1 MFLLH
6 TTPQI
11 HSILPLEGWTDDGTI
26 KCSGRVDWGGGLLS
40 TMKRIFR
47 VLCTL
52 AALVSGASVVAQPA
66 QDWANFQCY
75 QNQNATVKALPQ
87 DQRKVVFMGNSI
99 TQNWVSR
106 HGQFFKDNGYIGRG
120 IGGQTPYQMVL
131 RFYDD
136 VVDLHPKAV
145 VINGGT
151 NDIAL
156 NNHPYV
162 EDRTFHNI
170 TIMAQIAKEN
180 GIKVILTSVTPCDHY
195 VWRPEVTDV
204 VGKIKSLNARIQ
216 AYAKKNKFEYV
227 DYFSAMADAN
237 GVMKEGISDEGCHPT
252 VAGYEIMEPLVQAA
266 IKKLVK

>member
-1 MFLLH
+1 MKK
-6 TTPQI
+6 I
-11 HSILPLEGWTDDGTI
+11 
-26 KCSGRVDWGGGLLS
+26 LLS
-40 TMKRIFR
+40 A
-47 VLCTL
+47 L
-52 AALVSGASVVAQPA
+52 AALLGSASVIAQPA
-66 QDWANFQCY
+66 QDWTNFQRY
-75 QNQNATVKALPQ
+75 QKANETVKTLPQ

-99 TQNWVSR
+99 TENWASR

-120 IGGQTPYQMVL
+120 ISGQTTYQMVL
-131 RFYDD
+131 RFYED
-136 VVDLHPKAV
+136 VVNLQPKAV

-162 EDRTFHNI
+162 EDRTFQNI
-170 TIMAQIAKEN
+170 TIMAMIAKEN
-180 GIKVILTSVTPCDHY
+180 GIKVILSSVTPCDHY

-204 VGKIKSLNARIQ
+204 VGKIKSLNARIK

-237 GVMKEGISDEGCHPT
+237 GVMKQGISDEGCHPN

-266 IKKLVK
+266 IKKVVK

>member
-1 MFLLH
+1 
-6 TTPQI
+6 
-11 HSILPLEGWTDDGTI
+11 
-26 KCSGRVDWGGGLLS
+26 
-40 TMKRIFR
+40 MKRFIHL
-47 VLCTL
+47 LCSL
-52 AALVSGASVVAQPA
+52 AALLTSATAIAQPA
-66 QDWANFQCY
+66 QDWANFQRY
-75 QNQNATVKALPQ
+75 QKDNETVKTLPQ

-106 HGQFFKDNGYIGRG
+106 HGQFFTDNGYVGRG
-120 IGGQTPYQMVL
+120 ISGQTTYQMVL
-131 RFYDD
+131 RFYED
-136 VVDLHPKAV
+136 VVGLQPKAV

-162 EDRTFHNI
+162 EDRTFQNI

-204 VGKIKSLNARIQ
+204 VGKIKSLNARIK

-227 DYFSAMADAN
+227 DYFAAMADAN
-237 GVMKEGISDEGCHPT
+237 GVMRAGLSDEGCHPT

-266 IKKLVK
+266 IKKVVK